1 MIAPI
6 EGSLS
11 KLVCVLQ
18 LAEAI
23 SINDEQS
30 QVISATKRK
39 CDRLNQEM
47 ADMRLHLEE
56 QLSRNVELE
65 KKQRK

>member
-1 MIAPI
+1 VIAPI
-6 EGSLS
+6 EGSLL
-11 KLVCVLQ
+11 KLVCAFQ